1 MNPTNPII
9 IDQFESTT
17 PTEESRLKLEQF
29 YEELLNSL
37 REMIRSLYDSNSLND
52 ICIANSVKQILSNFL
67 KRKDILMIDIFAIFN
82 SFRKNRMILI
92 IDEIEC
98 EFRFSEATSLM
109 FGRTRIEITIE
120 SKIMI
125 DYLYHIL
132 ESLPVSHQ
140 DLIWL
145 LYTLKLREEILK
157 KIFKE
162 RIDSFNITN
171 FDLTITQSFTF
182 WCDFFGNW
190 ETERNSL
197 LRQCL
202 DTFTTKEYLSNKQAK
217 YLKKFNRRFNL
228 EIESFSKCLNVHC
241 SGHDFFEFEITPK
254 FDI

>member
-1 MNPTNPII
+1 MSIKQI
-9 IDQFESTT
+9 ESIT
-17 PTEESRLKLEQF
+17 PEESQLNLQQ
-29 YEELLNSL
+29 LLQEFNDSFI
-37 REMIRSLYDSNSLND
+37 EMIRSLYESNSLND
-52 ICIANSVKQILSNFL
+52 IRIADSVNQILSNFL

-82 SFRKNRMILI
+82 SFRKDSI
-92 IDEIEC
+92 IFSIDGIEC
-98 EFRFSEATSLM
+98 EFRFTEATSLK

-145 LYTLKLREEILK
+145 LYTLNLREVILK

-162 RIDSFNITN
+162 RIASKNITN
-171 FDLTITQSFTF
+171 IDLTITQSFTF

-190 ETERNSL
+190 ETERNAL
-197 LRQCL
+197 LILCL
-202 DTFTTKEYLSNKQAK
+202 NTFTTKEYLSKKQAK
-217 YLKKFNRRFNL
+217 FLKRYKP
-228 EIESFSKCLNVHC
+228 ETIESFSKCLNVHC

-254 FDI
+254 LDI

>member
-1 MNPTNPII
+1 MSSQQSHTSSG
-9 IDQFESTT
+9 QSGSTT
-17 PTEESRLKLEQF
+17 LEESQLKLQQLF
-29 YEELLNSL
+29 EELRTSIFLAIS
-37 REMIRSLYDSNSLND
+37 SLYDSNSLND

-82 SFRKNRMILI
+82 SFRKNSI
-92 IDEIEC
+92 IFIINDIEC
-98 EFRFSEATSLM
+98 EFRFTEATSLK

-145 LYTLKLREEILK
+145 LYTLKLREILK
-157 KIFKE
+157 NMFEE
-162 RIDSFNITN
+162 RIASKNITN
-171 FDLTITQSFTF
+171 IDLTITQSFTF